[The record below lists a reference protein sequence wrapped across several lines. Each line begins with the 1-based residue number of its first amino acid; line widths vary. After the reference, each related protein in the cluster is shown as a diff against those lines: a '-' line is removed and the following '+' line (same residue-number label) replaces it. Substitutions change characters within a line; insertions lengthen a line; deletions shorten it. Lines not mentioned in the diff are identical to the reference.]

1 MTKNGVVKKRAS
13 SPTVAKRGP
22 SGLLDDVAALVKQ
35 LSKGSRIAGVGV
47 GICGTVDT
55 NRQVVLYTTD
65 TLPGWKNIAIATE
78 LEARTG
84 IPCFCDNDANAA
96 AWGEYLLGAGRGT
109 SSMVMFTLGTGVGGG
124 IVIDGKLLPGA
135 SFTAGH
141 LGHIRVRAGGRKCP
155 CGDRGCLEAYA
166 SAYALRRTYGKEPHE
181 IFLAAKKGD
190 AEALRILDEVADA
203 LGSAF
208 GTISCTVN
216 PELIVLTGGIAKG
229 WPQLRKRALAGFES
243 HSLPGTLKT
252 TKVKRS
258 ALGNDA
264 GVIGAAMLCKQ

>member
-1 MTKNGVVKKRAS
+1 MDKGGRVKGSAS
-13 SPTVAKRGP
+13 TPTVAERGP
-22 SGLLDDVAALVKQ
+22 SGLLDDVASLVKQ
-35 LSKGSRIAGVGV
+35 LSKGKRIDGVGM

-55 NRQVVLYTTD
+55 QRQVVLYTTD
-65 TLPGWKNIAIATE
+65 TLPGWKNVAISRE
-78 LEARTG
+78 MEKRTG
-84 IPCFCDNDANAA
+84 VPCVCDNDANAA
-96 AWGEYLLGAGRGT
+96 AWGEYLHGTGRGT

-124 IVIDGKLLPGA
+124 IVLDGKLVQGA

-141 LGHIRVRAGGRKCP
+141 LGHIRVRAGGRRCP

-166 SAYALRRTYGKEPHE
+166 SAYAMRRAYGKEPHE
-181 IFLAAKKGD
+181 IFLLAKKGD
-190 AEALRILDEVADA
+190 PKALRILDEVADA

-229 WPQLRKRALAGFES
+229 WPQLRKRALASFES
-243 HSLPGTLKT
+243 HSLPGTLKI

-258 ALGNDA
+258 TLGNDA
-264 GVIGAAMLCKQ
+264 GVIGAAMLCR